1 MEVFFSLEGRI
12 WPSFLAELLPARCL
26 ITGLVCW
33 WSGWVRQ
40 WAMPL
45 VGDSWVLS
53 CRLIVHGDT
62 SNSGWSLGRP
72 LVLRAGSSKN
82 GPRTG
87 ITTARNDLHFSA
99 MGTQAHHGWFWPRTA
114 NRELCTKCAAAGFLE
129 ISGQAGGIPSLLQ
142 ASQCSQNLV
151 LPLPHLFVTST
162 SQRKGHLTQRG
173 LCHCASD
180 NPKRENVFV
189 NNGSCAHR
197 EWYFLRSHL
206 AVMLR
211 GGW

>member
-1 MEVFFSLEGRI
+1 MEVFSLEGRI

-53 CRLIVHGDT
+53 CRLVVHGDT

-114 NRELCTKCAAAGFLE
+114 NRELCTKCEVRGGLMAAAGFPE
-129 ISGQAGGIPSLLQ
+129 ISGQAGHSFPSAGVSMQPKFGAAPPPPFCHLDQ
-142 ASQCSQNLV
+142 PAKRTPHATGV
-151 LPLPHLFVTST
+151 VPLCVRQS
-162 SQRKGHLTQRG
+162 
-173 LCHCASD
+173 
-180 NPKRENVFV
+180 
-189 NNGSCAHR
+189 
-197 EWYFLRSHL
+197 
-206 AVMLR
+206 
-211 GGW
+211 